1 MVLNYASAVTST
13 PAPVTSTPVTS
24 TPVTSTSAPVP
35 APSEPQTSGVPVAKE
50 HQVSDISVPV
60 VKAVTEPSI
69 CIPRLPSSFN
79 DGQLHEIVEQMKLGK
94 VSKIDLINKT
104 DRSGKDYLMAFIHF
118 ESWETTGPGGDVRTQ
133 LMNDEKLKI
142 VYDEPDFLMMSKSYT
157 SKNGKKDKSQK
168 RERSMRTESMRTEST
183 RTEKKPRE
191 KVTQVVDD
199 DGETW
204 NVMPSAKSAK
214 KQNTSSSNV
223 DEEYNETFTPS
234 QKKQNAF
241 AGLTIDNEE

>member
-13 PAPVTSTPVTS
+13 PVRGPAPVRPPASSESQNSCVSVT
-24 TPVTSTSAPVP
+24 
-35 APSEPQTSGVPVAKE
+35 KE
-50 HQVSDISVPV
+50 GQESDTLVPV
-60 VKAVTEPSI
+60 VNAVTEPSI
-69 CIPRLPSSFN
+69 CISRIPLSFN
-79 DGQLHEIVEQMKLGK
+79 DGQLRDIVEQMKLGK

-104 DRSGKDYLMAFIHF
+104 DRSGNDYLMAFIHF
-118 ESWETTGPGGDVRTQ
+118 DSWETTGPGGDVRTQ

-142 VYDEPDFLMMSKSYT
+142 VYDDPEFLMMSKSYT
-157 SKNGKKDKSQK
+157 SKNGKKGKSQK
-168 RERSMRTESMRTEST
+168 RELNMMSEST

-204 NVMPSAKSAK
+204 NVLPSAKSAK

-234 QKKQNAF
+234 QRKQNAF
-241 AGLTIDNEE
+241 AGLTVYNEE

>member
-13 PAPVTSTPVTS
+13 PVTSTP
-24 TPVTSTSAPVP
+24 TPAPVP
-35 APSEPQTSGVPVAKE
+35 APSEPQTSGVVMAKE
-50 HQVSDISVPV
+50 VQVSDISVPV

-79 DGQLHEIVEQMKLGK
+79 DGQLHDIVEQMKLGK

-157 SKNGKKDKSQK
+157 SKNGKKDSSQK
-168 RERSMRTESMRTEST
+168 RERSM

-204 NVMPSAKSAK
+204 NVIPSAKSAK

-241 AGLTIDNEE
+241 AGLTLYNEE

>member
-1 MVLNYASAVTST
+1 MTLSYASAVTST
-13 PAPVTSTPVTS
+13 PAPVTSTPV
-24 TPVTSTSAPVP
+24 PAP
-35 APSEPQTSGVPVAKE
+35 APSELQTSGVPVTKE
-50 HQVSDISVPV
+50 HQESDTSVPV

-142 VYDEPDFLMMSKSYT
+142 VYDDPEFLMMSKSYT

-168 RERSMRTESMRTEST
+168 RERSM
-183 RTEKKPRE
+183 KPRE

-204 NVMPSAKSAK
+204 NVLPSAKSAK
-214 KQNTSSSNV
+214 KQNTASSNI
-223 DEEYNETFTPS
+223 DNEDNETSTPS
-234 QKKQNAF
+234 QKKRNAF
-241 AGLTIDNEE
+241 AGLTVYNEE